1 VNPLCL
7 ALQAELERPGHFD
20 EGVEAARNA
29 CVCGASLA
37 AAAITA
43 AAYYDNPITGLP
55 ALRACMLRLD
65 GLPLG
70 PPAQVLDA
78 WRVALQPHVLA
89 PCGTRPFTPGFGHAT
104 ARQAEE
110 ALAGCQRLA
119 ALHGPALVTP
129 ARCAFV
135 AECHAA
141 LSAVA
146 GPLNATGLAALA
158 LLDAGVDL
166 DCAERLYLSWRIAA
180 TLGEAQRARRAG
192 VGAFPFLS
200 EGYVYEGA
208 LPAQRAF
215 DYQQLLARVGI
226 TEDDD

>member
-55 ALRACMLRLD
+55 ALRECMQRLAA
-65 GLPLG
+65 LPLA
-70 PPAQVLDA
+70 PAPQALDA
-78 WRVALQPHVLA
+78 WRAALRPHVLA
-89 PCGTRPFTPGFGHAT
+89 PSGNQAFTPGFGHAT
-104 ARQAEE
+104 PPQAAE
-110 ALAGCQRLA
+110 ALAGCRRLA
-119 ALHGPALVTP
+119 AGAAEAGTPA

-135 AECHAA
+135 AEWHAE
-141 LSAVA
+141 LSAVS

-158 LLDAGVDL
+158 LLDAAVDL
-166 DCAERLYLSWRIAA
+166 DAAERLYLSWRIAA
-180 TLGEAQRARRAG
+180 VLPEAQRARRAG

-208 LPAQRAF
+208 LPAPRAF
-215 DYQQLLARVGI
+215 DYEQLLARVGI
-226 TEDDD
+226 TGDDD

>member
-1 VNPLCL
+1 MSRLCL

-43 AAYYDNPITGLP
+43 AAYYENPLTGTP
-55 ALRACMLRLD
+55 ALRACMERLAA
-65 GLPLG
+65 LPL
-70 PPAQVLDA
+70 AASEQSLEQ
-78 WRVALQPHVLA
+78 WRAALRPSVLA

-104 ARQAEE
+104 PAQAEE
-110 ALAGCQRLA
+110 ALAGCRRLA
-119 ALHGPALVTP
+119 AGGA

-135 AECHAA
+135 AERHRE

-146 GPLNATGLAALA
+146 GPLNTAGLAALA

-166 DCAERLYLSWRIAA
+166 DCAERLYLTWRIAA
-180 TLGEAQRARRAG
+180 TLPEAQRARRAG

-208 LPAQRAF
+208 LPAPRAF
-215 DYQQLLARVGI
+215 DYEQLLAQVGI
-226 TEDDD
+226 EGDDD

>member
-1 VNPLCL
+1 MSSLCL
-7 ALQAELERPGHFD
+7 ALQAELARPGHFD

-55 ALRACMLRLD
+55 ALRACMERLAA
-65 GLPLG
+65 LPLESS
-70 PPAQVLDA
+70 AVDV
-78 WRVALQPHVLA
+78 WRVALRPDVLA
-89 PCGTRPFTPGFGHAT
+89 PGGTQPFTPGFGHAT
-104 ARQAEE
+104 PPQAAE
-110 ALAGCQRLA
+110 ALAGCRRLA
-119 ALHGPALVTP
+119 AAEPTAL
-129 ARCAFV
+129 RCAFV
-135 AECHAA
+135 AELHAA
-141 LSAVA
+141 LSAIA

-166 DCAERLYLSWRIAA
+166 DAAERLYLSWRIAG
-180 TLGEAQRARRAG
+180 TLAEAQRARSAG

-208 LPAQRAF
+208 LPAQRTF
-215 DYQQLLARVGI
+215 DYEELLTRVGI
-226 TEDDD
+226 TGDDD